1 MKHGLLSVSVR
12 KLPPHPA
19 KARGKRAIPVSTSAF
34 WGA

>member
-19 KARGKRAIPVSTSAF
+19 KARGKRAIPVSASAF